1 MAKQR
6 SRIADYL
13 VYLVIRFVVCIL
25 QALSYNLACRL
36 ASGLA
41 WLAYQVDR
49 RHRLV
54 ALDNL
59 THAFGDLSP
68 AERDRL
74 VRGVYRHF
82 CTLAIELIF
91 LSRRL
96 HPCNWR
102 ATLDL
107 DRVAGRIMADA
118 MLSGRSLLI
127 VTGHFG
133 NWELAGYVLG
143 LFGFRTYAIA
153 RPIDNPYL
161 DAYLRGVRERTG
173 QTVLAKK
180 GDFDQMQMVLATGGA
195 LATLGDQD
203 AGQRG
208 EFVPFFGRLASTHKA
223 IALLALEYGVP
234 LLVAGT
240 PKIAEPMRYQIAIEE
255 VIRPEEHRDDRD
267 GGRVG
272 ITRRFTAALERLIRR
287 HPEQYFWLHR
297 RWKHQPQAR
306 KAKKVA

>member
-13 VYLVIRFVVCIL
+13 VYLVIRFIVCIL
-25 QALSYNLACRL
+25 QALSYQQARRL
-36 ASGLA
+36 AAGLA
-41 WLAYQVDR
+41 WLAYRLDR
-49 RHRLV
+49 RHRAV

-59 THAFGDLSP
+59 THAYGDQLSP
-68 AERDRL
+68 AERDRM
-74 VRGVYRHF
+74 VRGVYLHF
-82 CTLAIELIF
+82 CTLLIELVH
-91 LSRRL
+91 LGRRL

-102 ATLDL
+102 ASLEL
-107 DRVAGRIMADA
+107 VGGRMLVDGL
-118 MLSGRSLLI
+118 LSGKSLLI
-127 VTGHFG
+127 VTAHFG

-143 LFGFRTYAIA
+143 LLGFRTYAIA

-161 DAYLRGVRERTG
+161 DTYLRDFRQRTG

-180 GDFDQMQMVLATGGA
+180 DDFDQIQAVLATGGA

-234 LLVAGT
+234 TLVTGT
-240 PKIAEPMRYQIAIEE
+240 SKIGEPMRYQVMAEE
-255 VIRPEEHRDDRD
+255 LIRPEEHRDDRD

-297 RWKHQPQAR
+297 RWKHQPPVR
-306 KAKKVA
+306 KGKKVA